1 MEGSNP
7 AENGQQGKIFN
18 LWSRCIAKPSSLL
31 GSSIARMWSQVDVK
45 NRLASMTLR
54 KMDFMSKC
62 LKRFPEVSL
71 NCHVS
76 ASFSL
81 NSAKNTEE
89 SAPKPLLSEADED
102 ETYDRLERCRKI
114 ARIEYE
120 IRALERYLERK
131 NPSK

>member
-31 GSSIARMWSQVDVK
+31 GSSIAQMCSQVDVK

-81 NSAKNTEE
+81 NSAKISEE
-89 SAPKPLLSEADED
+89 LAPPASNDD
-102 ETYDRLERCRKI
+102 ETFDRLERCRKI

-120 IRALERYLERK
+120 IRALERYLER
-131 NPSK
+131 NPSKFAK